1 MFLKIE
7 NKNYIQMTSQFYLN
21 FLKLK
26 KKKERGE
33 STLILT
39 HWAWSN
45 LVGPISPYKIGG
57 AFQSFYGQG

>member
-1 MFLKIE
+1 
-7 NKNYIQMTSQFYLN
+7 MTSQFYLN

-26 KKKERGE
+26 KKKEKGE